1 MSDGVP
7 MSLSYKSLSF
17 TLLHPNKSVIDDE
30 DDDDDDSDDE
40 NDKTPTYIQRQ
51 MTNIPYM

>member
-1 MSDGVP
+1 

-51 MTNIPYM
+51 MINIPYM